1 MGVVEGRQAAAY
13 DGGVVPAGSTETIYG
28 NMPLLGL
35 GRVSGVVPVGQRGET
50 AAERL
55 GS

>member
-1 MGVVEGRQAAAY
+1 MIW
-13 DGGVVPAGSTETIYG
+13 VPAGNTETIYG

-35 GRVSGVVPVGQRGET
+35 GMVAGVVPVGTKGET

-55 GS
+55 HTKE